1 MNMIFDL
8 LTASEIECRVGT
20 VKQPDPKKNSPGGIS
35 LLLYK
40 DARCDMAR
48 LDKTVGAMGWQR
60 SHTRD
65 NANCVVSIWDDEK
78 RMWVSKED
86 VGVASRTEAEKGL
99 ASDSFKRAC
108 VNWGIGRELYTAPFI
123 WINGDPEKLKWERFK
138 VKAISYDENR
148 CINALVIV
156 DKYGNE
162 VFHTGQIEQ
171 IEPDTPDE
179 EPKKPTGEPPKPV
192 KQDAPADV
200 KKVSRIP
207 PVKDENPVKKYIANE
222 LTFMK
227 QMFGIPSTDEM
238 MKKFGEMRKSL
249 IEAKLIED
257 VPSDKQTMEQAEY
270 MIDAIYKNFSP
281 SGVKV
286 G

>member
-1 MNMIFDL
+1 MNLIFDL

-20 VKQPDPKKNSPGGIS
+20 VKQPDPKKGTQGGIS

-40 DARCDMAR
+40 DARCDMIR
-48 LDKTVGAMGWQR
+48 LDKAVGAMGWQR
-60 SHTRD
+60 SHSRE
-65 NANCVVSIWDDEK
+65 NANCTVSIWDDEK
-78 RMWVSKED
+78 KVWVSKED
-86 VGVASRTEAEKGL
+86 TGVASRTESEKGL

-123 WINGDPEKLKWERFK
+123 WISGDPDKLKWERFN
-138 VKAISYDENR
+138 VKAIGYDENR
-148 CINALVIV
+148 CINALIIE
-156 DKYGNE
+156 DKYGKE
-162 VFHTGQIEQ
+162 VFHTGKIEQ

-179 EPKKPTGEPPKPV
+179 PQKK

-200 KKVSRIP
+200 KKVDSVP

-227 QMFGIPSTDEM
+227 QMFGIRSTDEM

-249 IEAKLIED
+249 IEAKIIED
-257 VPSDKQTMEQAEY
+257 VSSDTQTMEQAEA
-270 MIDAIYKNFSP
+270 MIDAIYKNFTP
-281 SGVKV
+281 NQVK
-286 G
+286 GA